1 MSLKTYL
8 STRIQPVLLAIGFLV
23 LISISGATAW
33 MVNQSAA
40 DNQAVSHTLTVQ
52 NTFSNLLLEIRRA
65 ESAQRG
71 YLFTNDPSYLDDYRT
86 AIPEAERQV
95 SELTDLT
102 RDNPE
107 RQPLL
112 QQISAALKRKSAE
125 MSRTIELNLSGAR
138 EEARALVVNGGGR
151 ETMNVLRELAA
162 EGIEDEGR
170 LLAKRSQKSSHNN
183 EVLLATSFGGAALI
197 VLIGAFVI
205 YLVQRALR
213 QREAAAAALASNNA
227 NLEQIVAHRTADLT
241 EANEEIQRFAY
252 IVTHDLRAP
261 LVNIMGFTSE
271 LEQFRKEIFEQIS
284 NLEAQIGALNLEAGP
299 QDHTTAPRQNAA
311 ALGMDFDEALSFIK
325 ASIAKMDRLINAV
338 LKLSRE
344 GRRVFH
350 GEAINMVEM
359 LNTISRTV
367 AHQAA
372 DQKATIAVGDLPS
385 VESDR
390 LAVEQIFSNL
400 IDNAL
405 KYSRADEPARIE
417 ITGTVTGDQAKYEV
431 RDNGRGIDPHDHQ
444 RVFELF
450 RRSGSQDRPGEGI
463 GLAHVRALVRRI
475 GGHMELSSALGKGS
489 VFTVVLPRQWIA
501 KERSAA

>member
-1 MSLKTYL
+1 M
-8 STRIQPVLLAIGFLV
+8 
-23 LISISGATAW
+23 
-33 MVNQSAA
+33 
-40 DNQAVSHTLTVQ
+40 
-52 NTFSNLLLEIRRA
+52 
-65 ESAQRG
+65 
-71 YLFTNDPSYLDDYRT
+71 
-86 AIPEAERQV
+86 
-95 SELTDLT
+95 
-102 RDNPE
+102 
-107 RQPLL
+107 
-112 QQISAALKRKSAE
+112 
-125 MSRTIELNLSGAR
+125 
-138 EEARALVVNGGGR
+138 
-151 ETMNVLRELAA
+151 
-162 EGIEDEGR
+162 
-170 LLAKRSQKSSHNN
+170 KRS
-183 EVLLATSFGGAALI
+183 
-197 VLIGAFVI
+197 
-205 YLVQRALR
+205 
-213 QREAAAAALASNNA
+213 
-227 NLEQIVAHRTADLT
+227 
-241 EANEEIQRFAY
+241 
-252 IVTHDLRAP
+252 
-261 LVNIMGFTSE
+261 
-271 LEQFRKEIFEQIS
+271 
-284 NLEAQIGALNLEAGP
+284 
-299 QDHTTAPRQNAA
+299 
-311 ALGMDFDEALSFIK
+311 SFIK

-344 GRRVFH
+344 GRREFR
-350 GEAINMVEM
+350 GETINMVEM

-417 ITGTVTGDQAKYEV
+417 VTGTVTGDQAKYEV